1 MCNEF
6 GGEIPGAKGVPDEI
20 LQEASKTGV
29 SKINVDTDLRL
40 AMTAQIRK
48 VFNEE
53 PSVFD
58 PRKYLGPARDEIKSV
73 VLHKI
78 NDVFCSSNKA

>member
-1 MCNEF
+1 
-6 GGEIPGAKGVPDEI
+6 
-20 LQEASKTGV
+20 
-29 SKINVDTDLRL
+29 
-40 AMTAQIRK
+40 MTAQIRK

-78 NDVFCSSNKA
+78 YDVFCSSNKA